1 MTERS
6 KEHVRV
12 VDVTYGEHT
21 HEELLGERRW
31 NYYLTTIM
39 ENAVYTNV

>member
-21 HEELLGERRW
+21 YGELGERRW
-31 NYYLTTIM
+31 NYYLTAIM
-39 ENAVYTNV
+39 ESAVSTNV